1 MTRIFIPRDVAAL
14 AVGANK
20 VAAKIVAEAQAR
32 GLPIE
37 IIRTGSRGMF
47 FLEPLIEVETAQGR
61 IGYGPVLA
69 ADVASLFDAGLLD
82 GGEHALRIGKPED
95 HPFLAPQTRLTFAR
109 CGIIDPLSLADYKA
123 HDGWKGLK
131 RAIAI
136 GPQAIVAEVTKSG
149 LRGRGGAGF
158 PTGIK
163 WKTVADTQADRK
175 YVVCNF
181 DEGDSGTFADR
192 MIGEGDPFALIEG
205 MTICG
210 IGVGAT
216 KGYVYCRSE
225 YPHAGKTFAEAVRIA
240 RDAGFLGPNIL
251 GSGHA
256 FEIELRMGAG
266 AYVCGEAT
274 SLLESLEGKR

>member
-1 MTRIFIPRDVAAL
+1 MTRIFIPQDVAAL

-20 VAAKIVAEAQAR
+20 VAAKIAAEARAR

-37 IIRTGSRGMF
+37 IIRTGSRGML
-47 FLEPLIEVETAQGR
+47 FLEPLIEVETARGADRLWPGCGR
-61 IGYGPVLA
+61 RCRVPVRRGSCDRRRA
-69 ADVASLFDAGLLD
+69 
-82 GGEHALRIGKPED
+82 
-95 HPFLAPQTRLTFAR
+95 
-109 CGIIDPLSLADYKA
+109 CLADRQA
-123 HDGWKGLK
+123 RRSSVS
-131 RAIAI
+131 RAARRGSPSPAAALSIRSRSPIMPRMTA
-136 GPQAIVAEVTKSG
+136 GAGSNGPSRSVPQAIVAEVTKSG

-163 WKTVADTQADRK
+163 WKTVADTPADRK

-192 MIGEGDPFALIEG
+192 MIVEGDPFALIEG

-225 YPHAGKTFAEAVRIA
+225 YPHAGEDFFGGLADR
-240 RDAGFLGPNIL
+240 AGGRLSRPQYPW
-251 GSGHA
+251 
-256 FEIELRMGAG
+256 LRSCLRA
-266 AYVCGEAT
+266 
-274 SLLESLEGKR
+274 